1 MMKTFYTLAWV
12 FLALLAV
19 RFALTG
25 VLNPVTL
32 VGLSLAALAL
42 VYGLA
47 LWSVFSSAQDPRLKV
62 FDRNG

>member
-12 FLALLAV
+12 FLALLSV

-47 LWSVFSSAQDPRLKV
+47 LWSVFSNAQDPRLQV